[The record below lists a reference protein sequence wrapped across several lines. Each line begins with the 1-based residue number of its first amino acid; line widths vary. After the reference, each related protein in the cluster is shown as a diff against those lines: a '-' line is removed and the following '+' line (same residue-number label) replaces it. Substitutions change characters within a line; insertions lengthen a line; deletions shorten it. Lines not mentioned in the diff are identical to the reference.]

1 MENSGVAISTMKGNL
16 EEFDDK
22 ALNYYP
28 DQVPDIKPQLRQLNL
43 QLASGAALKLLV
55 PPSASML
62 LGGAAVSI
70 LKRRFFMA
78 SCFAAGL
85 LLKLALTDRQTR
97 ASSSRARSKRE
108 REDKEIERYA
118 LKAQR
123 GDFGKLEVIAFK

>member
-1 MENSGVAISTMKGNL
+1 MENSDIAISTQKGNL
-16 EEFDDK
+16 EEFADK

-43 QLASGAALKLLV
+43 QLASGAALKLLA

-62 LGGAAVSI
+62 LGGAAVAI

-85 LLKLALTDRQTR
+85 LLKLALTDRQPR
-97 ASSSRARSKRE
+97 ASSSRARDGRQ
-108 REDKEIERYA
+108 RADKEIERYA